1 MDVAVD
7 RHHCRGTKIIPFSM
21 KNVDEVLGDLD
32 VQIGRLTRASHWLNP
47 ISPAAYA
54 GLTPLLL
61 ERLSTHGAGRQP
73 PATVTALPTVSNES
87 RRTA

>member
-1 MDVAVD
+1 MVDQLAFMDVAID

-47 ISPAAYA
+47 INPAAYA
-54 GLTPLLL
+54 KLTPRLL
-61 ERLSTHGAGRQP
+61 ERLADRLQ
-73 PATVTALPTVSNES
+73 AS
-87 RRTA
+87 RPRP